1 MSSQNGKWWPFSWI
15 ALALAVINGVGELP
29 AQDTDRPKLTEYF
42 ELPPIRMRYTKEGK
56 DAADLTDAD
65 KNDIPDQVEDTA
77 KQAWAAHNLYC
88 ETLKFPDPLEAKR
101 YEGVKWIEYAIWH
114 KDRIEGLNGLA
125 FDEPQRSA
133 RMTDPSGT
141 KAITAA
147 VGNHL
152 NPIENA
158 SASHEM
164 FHLIQYGATYFKPR
178 WFLEGMARWSERGL
192 GKGGIG
198 EVKYDPRGPWPQ
210 SLNDRDA
217 LFRKT
222 YDSDFV
228 LWYPIAR
235 QDDKRGLLPAGK
247 ISKELKSLKYSNGQ
261 PVLRDNELVGADIM
275 RDVLLELDKL
285 DDIAFKELGYESW
298 SEDNQRSEKNSP
310 YVYQGVMDVLRHH
323 KHKVGKF
330 SAKP

>member
-1 MSSQNGKWWPFSWI
+1 MRSLIGNRWLFGLVLLGFT
-15 ALALAVINGVGELP
+15 AINVVGNLL
-29 AQDTDRPKLTEYF
+29 AQDSDHPKLTEVF
-42 ELPPIRMRYTKEGK
+42 ELPPIRMRYTRESK

-65 KNDIPDQVEDTA
+65 KNNVPDQVEDTA
-77 KQAWAAHNLYC
+77 KQAWAAYQLYC
-88 ETLKFPDPLEAKR
+88 ETLKFPDPLQASR
-101 YEGVKWIEYAIWH
+101 YEGVQWIQVSILH

-125 FDEPQRSA
+125 FDEPQRSSEK
-133 RMTDPSGT
+133 TDPQGT

-158 SASHEM
+158 SASHEI

-210 SLNDRDA
+210 SPNHQIE

-235 QDDKRGLLPAGK
+235 QDDKRGLLPVAK
-247 ISKELKSLKYSNGQ
+247 LSKELKTLKYSNGQ

-285 DDIAFKELGYESW
+285 DDVAFKELGYESW

-310 YVYQGVMDVLRHH
+310 YVYQGIMDVLRRH

-330 SAKP
+330 SAK